1 MTLVLSVD
9 EETVPNPHQLC
20 DDFEASIKL
29 IKDVVIAR
37 GLVKENSTKWEWLY
51 INI

>member
-1 MTLVLSVD
+1 MTLVLSV
-9 EETVPNPHQLC
+9 EENVPNPHQLC

-37 GLVKENSTKWEWLY
+37 GLVKENSTK
-51 INI
+51 